1 MTPLRD
7 SKEVYYPVKIVIYDG
22 EQKAR
27 NLLFFVLYVKQTFL
41 ICLC

>member
-7 SKEVYYPVKIVIYDG
+7 SKEVYYPVKIINDG
-22 EQKAR
+22 EQTTR
-27 NLLFFVLYVKQTFL
+27 NLLFFILYVKQTFL